1 MNLAGQCVVGYCRKA
16 GSNHTKTI
24 LSLVRG
30 WVVVGVVLGS
40 GVAWAVGES
49 KIVAPNGCVFNIQQ
63 LFGAGTVFKTDG
75 KCANGYA
82 TGDWI
87 FGLTFPDDNPSV
99 IARTFI
105 DGNSYGVHMYLGTM
119 RGGIFVTEPS
129 FNGHYFIDSFA
140 GKDGDLLPLIEM
152 YQKID
157 RAAKIAQD
165 KRLPVPNIQKYKNLV
180 MSWRK
185 DRNAFVEQWMAPMTN
200 SENSPSDNKSTTRDD
215 PKVFGRNAR
224 GG

>member
-1 MNLAGQCVVGYCRKA
+1 MKN
-16 GSNHTKTI
+16 I
-24 LSLVRG
+24 LSVVRG

-40 GVAWAVGES
+40 GVAWAGGES
-49 KIVAPNGCVFNIQQ
+49 KIEAPNGCVFNFQQ
-63 LFGAGTVFKTDG
+63 FRGAGTVFKTDG

-82 TGDWI
+82 TADWI
-87 FGLTFPDDNPSV
+87 FGYTSPGETAPNQSV
-99 IARTFI
+99 LARTFI
-105 DGNSYGVHMYLGTM
+105 DGNSYGVHMNLGTI

-129 FNGHYFIDSFA
+129 FNGHYYYESFA

-200 SENSPSDNKSTTRDD
+200 SENSPSDNKSSTRDD
-215 PKVFGRNAR
+215 PKVFGRSAR